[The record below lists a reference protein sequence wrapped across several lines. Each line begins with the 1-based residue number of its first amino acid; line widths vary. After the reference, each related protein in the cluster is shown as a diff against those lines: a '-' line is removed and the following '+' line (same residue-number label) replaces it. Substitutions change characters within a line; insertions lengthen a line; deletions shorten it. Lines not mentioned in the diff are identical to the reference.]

1 MNSSSQN
8 VGIINLID
16 FSQTIY
22 VCGMLE
28 CSHTHNVS
36 SMTVCLILQGSETLV
51 NFRLYIQP
59 LTDS

>member
-1 MNSSSQN
+1 MNSSFQK

-28 CSHTHNVS
+28 CSHMHNVS
-36 SMTVCLILQGSETLV
+36 SMTVSVFLILQGSE
-51 NFRLYIQP
+51 
-59 LTDS
+59 